1 MPTPRAL
8 LLAVLATARAAVLDL
23 DHTNFDSTVTTEQ
36 LWIVKFYGECPCC
49 SSRSGKK
56 KKPCVHRSISSL
68 IRLQPHLLW

>member
-1 MPTPRAL
+1 MPRAL

-49 SSRSGKK
+49 SSR
-56 KKPCVHRSISSL
+56 
-68 IRLQPHLLW
+68 